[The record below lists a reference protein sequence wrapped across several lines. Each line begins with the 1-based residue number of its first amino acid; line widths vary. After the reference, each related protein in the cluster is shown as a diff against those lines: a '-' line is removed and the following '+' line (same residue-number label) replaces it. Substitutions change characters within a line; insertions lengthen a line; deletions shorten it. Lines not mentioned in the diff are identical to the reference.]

1 MKRIV
6 LIFFLLVA
14 TLATHAQV
22 REFQIGAQGNSIV
35 RSVGKDSVL
44 VYTEVSPTEAYF
56 LLYKDG
62 DIMAQA
68 FQLLPGEYVQVR
80 DVRIHDGK
88 TVYFCGTRG
97 GGFLSIPYAV
107 VGRFDIDDVFS
118 GTGSVEWGI
127 FQWVPYSSTL
137 FVTDMTRLD
146 LFEYQDTVRMA
157 MVGKTVYDWEVPLQ
171 GTTVASA
178 WFDGSNWQ
186 LNMEL
191 DNPDEKVNVAAV
203 RIYGKPLVFNVKTDS
218 MARGEEDKQ

>member
-22 REFQIGAQGNSIV
+22 QEFQIGAQSNSIV
-35 RSVGKDSVL
+35 RSVMGDSVL
-44 VYTEVSPTEAYF
+44 IYTEVSPTEAYF
-56 LLYKDG
+56 LLYVDG
-62 DIMAQA
+62 NTTAQA

-88 TVYFCGTRG
+88 YAYFCGTKLAG
-97 GGFLSIPYAV
+97 SLAV
-107 VGRFDIDDVFS
+107 VGRFDINDVFS

-157 MVGKTVYDWEVPLQ
+157 MVGKTVYDWGVPLQ

-203 RIYGKPLVFNVKTDS
+203 CIYGKPLVFRVKTDS
-218 MARGEEDKQ
+218 MARG